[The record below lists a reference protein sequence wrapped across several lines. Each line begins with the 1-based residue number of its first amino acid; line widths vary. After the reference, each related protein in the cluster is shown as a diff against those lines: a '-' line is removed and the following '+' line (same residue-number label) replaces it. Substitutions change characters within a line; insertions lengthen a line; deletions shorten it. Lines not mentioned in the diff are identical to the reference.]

1 MSQENVEIVR
11 RTTTST
17 MRSAGRALHLST
29 PKKWLPSSGPT
40 WLPIS
45 SCTITALSMSPTT
58 GRSRRRPHRSTL
70 GHSKIQTTFDCY
82 GHLFPG
88 SHDEVRERMDAYLL
102 AATEPGREAEPTA

>member
-45 SCTITALSMSPTT
+45 SCTI
-58 GRSRRRPHRSTL
+58 